1 MSTSAE
7 RVLASTSVTAIAAAS
22 AVPKQLAD
30 VISVPR
36 CASTVSYVVGVRV
49 GMGMPCLTRSPCL
62 T

>member
-1 MSTSAE
+1 MSAAGGGVSTSAE

-36 CASTVSYVVGVRV
+36 CASTVSYVVGGRV
-49 GMGMPCLTRSPCL
+49 EMGMP
-62 T
+62 